1 MAKKYLLIKRIL
13 YIVLVMCIF
22 TIVFKNISFLK
33 SLTTSETSVIVEA
46 TIADVS
52 MKYNRITNL
61 ETHVIYTYNNKTIQ
75 SKVAYT
81 IGDMGRKTTELLIL
95 DDSVVRNCFVVSWA
109 DIFCVVMI
117 FVLISSINIAYQRE
131 HEKAAAQYA
140 NKLYKRQQEK
150 EQREEQG

>member
-1 MAKKYLLIKRIL
+1 
-13 YIVLVMCIF
+13 
-22 TIVFKNISFLK
+22 
-33 SLTTSETSVIVEA
+33 
-46 TIADVS
+46 
-52 MKYNRITNL
+52 
-61 ETHVIYTYNNKTIQ
+61 
-75 SKVAYT
+75 
-81 IGDMGRKTTELLIL
+81 MGRKTTELLIL